1 MEDYKAQ
8 YYSEALL
15 HFGIKGMKWGARRKR
30 LSNRIRGSRLN
41 RIDTKTNRLK
51 KKRENQN
58 QKLVK
63 QLSKNGSATVKQF
76 NKPTITNSKI
86 KHAKVKKSS
95 IKAGDPRNITRLKV
109 KKQKNTERIAKVDKK
124 LANKKRKKRQ

>member
-15 HFGIKGMKWGARRKR
+15 HFGVKGMKWGGRRER
-30 LSNRIRGSRLN
+30 LSNRIRDSRLK

-51 KKRENQN
+51 KKRENQS

-76 NKPTITNSKI
+76 NKPTITKSKI
-86 KHAKVKKSS
+86 KYAKVKKSS

-109 KKQKNTERIAKVDKK
+109 KKQKLKNRI
-124 LANKKRKKRQ
+124 KRKKRQ